1 MAIFVRFSNGNLAHQ
16 MTSKRQTARTKVV
29 VSSSVDKMVKEFLR
43 YLCRCGNGAI
53 PPISPETTK
62 NDPTLEP
69 PGGRPFRP
77 GWSEFH
83 SPHNFIHFS
92 YKNVNPVYKFWIEL
106 RLKIRPFWPRRK
118 IRTSVRPE
126 VEIKDLDPSTF
137 WYPKR
142 FPIDPRNVG
151 SLADP
156 ILEILWRNTFSYT
169 RAPPGDG
176 VENQKSV
183 LQFWRHPS
191 GGWTCE
197 RTSRNSVGKCS
208 VPALHARKLEKNK
221 RDMCKIMH

>member
-16 MTSKRQTARTKVV
+16 MTSKRETARTKVV

-69 PGGRPFRP
+69 PGGRPFWL

-83 SPHNFIHFS
+83 SPNNFFHSS
-92 YKNVNPVYKFWIEL
+92 YKNVGPVYKFWIEL

-137 WYPKR
+137 WYPKM
-142 FPIDPRNVG
+142 FPIDPEKFGLFSSSG
-151 SLADP
+151 SGDIVEKHFFVYEGAAWRRCRKSEICLGSFEDTHVVRERP
-156 ILEILWRNTFSYT
+156 EGRLEIPSAS
-169 RAPPGDG
+169 APFRLCTL
-176 VENQKSV
+176 ENVWK
-183 LQFWRHPS
+183 
-191 GGWTCE
+191 E
-197 RTSRNSVGKCS
+197 
-208 VPALHARKLEKNK
+208 
-221 RDMCKIMH
+221 

>member
-83 SPHNFIHFS
+83 SPHNFIHSS

-169 RAPPGDG
+169 RGAAWRRCR
-176 VENQKSV
+176 KSEICLTV
-183 LQFWRHPS
+183 LKTPKWWLNVREDVPKFRRQVLRS
-191 GGWTCE
+191 G
-197 RTSRNSVGKCS
+197 S
-208 VPALHARKLEKNK
+208 ARSKTWKE
-221 RDMCKIMH
+221 